1 MLATHGL
8 PPPSRWR
15 ALWKALGATGDDALY
30 HELVARYN
38 EPHRHYHT
46 TRHLD
51 EIFALLP
58 SVEPLASHAAE
69 VEVAL
74 LFHDAIYQPLRD
86 DNEARSAEWASAALA
101 EGGAAR
107 EVTARVSDLIMA
119 TRHDVRPAE
128 GDEEIVVDLDLAI
141 LGAPPERFDEYEHEV
156 RAEYASVPVLLFRR
170 GRRTIL
176 ESFLARPR
184 IYHTPPFYR
193 ARERQAREN
202 LERSIGK
209 LSR

>member
-1 MLATHGL
+1 MLATHGF
-8 PPPSRWR
+8 PPSARWR
-15 ALWKALGATGDDALY
+15 ALWKALGAVGDDALY
-30 HELVARYN
+30 HELLARYN

-46 TRHLD
+46 TRHLE

-58 SVEPLASHAAE
+58 SVESLARHAAE

-74 LFHDAIYQPLRD
+74 LFHDAVYEPLRQ
-86 DNEARSAEWASAALA
+86 DNEARSAEWAVTTLEA
-101 EGGAAR
+101 GGAAR
-107 EVTARVSDLIMA
+107 DVASRVSDLIMA

-128 GDEEIVVDLDLAI
+128 GDEEVVVDLDLAI

-156 RAEYASVPVLLFRR
+156 RAEFAVVPVLVFRK
-170 GRRTIL
+170 GRRNIL
-176 ESFLARPR
+176 QSFLDRPR
-184 IYHTPPFYR
+184 IYHTAPLYR
-193 ARERQAREN
+193 TRERQAREN

>member
-30 HELVARYN
+30 HELIASYN

-51 EIFALLP
+51 EMFALLP
-58 SVEPLASHAAE
+58 SVEPLARHAAE
-69 VEVAL
+69 VELAL
-74 LFHDAIYQPLRD
+74 LFHDAVYQPLRS
-86 DNEARSAEWASAALA
+86 DNEERSAKWATMALLA
-101 EGGAAR
+101 GGAAH
-107 EVTARVSDLIMA
+107 EAAARVGALVMA

-156 RAEYASVPVLLFRR
+156 RAEFAAVPVLLFRQ
-170 GRRTIL
+170 GRRKIL
-176 ESFLARPR
+176 ESFLGRPR
-184 IYHTPPFYR
+184 IYHTPPMYR
-193 ARERQAREN
+193 AREEQAREN
-202 LERSIGK
+202 IERSIGK